1 MPDYERPQASP
12 QEVPPDLVECREA
25 LITCKQES
33 EERLQALLRARADL
47 DNHRKREAREME
59 NTRKYAVGRL
69 LNALLPVKDSLEMG
83 LEATR
88 AEPAIDVVRHGMEL
102 TLEKLDAVLADFGVE
117 TIDPKGQ
124 PFDPERHEAMSMAPI
139 AELPPNSV
147 AQVHQKGYLLN
158 GRLIRPTRVSVS
170 KAP

>member
-1 MPDYERPQASP
+1 
-12 QEVPPDLVECREA
+12 
-25 LITCKQES
+25 
-33 EERLQALLRARADL
+33 
-47 DNHRKREAREME
+47 ME
-59 NTRKYAVGRL
+59 KTRKYAVGRL
-69 LNALLPVKDSLEMG
+69 LEALLPVKDSLEMG
-83 LEATR
+83 LEATG
-88 AEPAIDVVRHGMEL
+88 ADTPIDVVRHGMEL

-158 GRLIRPTRVSVS
+158 GRLIRPARVTVS

>member
-25 LITCKQES
+25 LITCKQET
-33 EERLQALLRARADL
+33 EQRLQALLRARADL
-47 DNHRKREAREME
+47 DNHRKRAAREME
-59 NTRKYAVGRL
+59 KTRKYAVGRL
-69 LNALLPVKDSLEMG
+69 LEALLPVKDSLEMG
-83 LEATR
+83 LEATG
-88 AEPAIDVVRHGMEL
+88 ADTPIDVVRHGMEL

-117 TIDPKGQ
+117 RIDPKGQ
-124 PFDPERHEAMSMAPI
+124 PFDPERHEAMTMAPI

-158 GRLIRPTRVSVS
+158 GRLIRPARVTVS